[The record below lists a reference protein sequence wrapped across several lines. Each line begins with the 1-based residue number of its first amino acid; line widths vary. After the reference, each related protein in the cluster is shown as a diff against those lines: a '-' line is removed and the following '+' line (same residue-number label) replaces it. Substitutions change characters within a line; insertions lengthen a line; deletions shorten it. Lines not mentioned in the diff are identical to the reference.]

1 MDVCKELAYQFETE
15 TFNYHGLSTLH
26 ERMSEFYQKILNE
39 YKKKDETSIMYRA
52 PCEYYRVGFYGQGF
66 PECLRNKQFI
76 YRGAECEKLESFN
89 TRLQSQHPKAEMLLN
104 LETPGRDI
112 QDAKVQYIQAVAVRP
127 IPSNKLKNLQEKFV
141 HTNISCFYKCNDV
154 QTFELRRP
162 YYAEGFA
169 KDDVAGLWVDRTVM
183 ETVTSLP
190 CILKSSMIRKTDV
203 SKVSPIQNAIEEM
216 EKTNKNLREMVVKYS
231 VNPTLGIQELSMKL
245 NGVVEAAVMGG
256 LKVYED
262 AFLTE
267 EYSEKNPRDYTHV
280 QKLKDLIANQ
290 MPLLQNL
297 VGIHKERSPSEL
309 QGFHKNIEDKFSKM
323 QADIEGKYGKRTA
336 DIDQIVVLRRS
347 LGVHIPNANRQ
358 SDTSVNSEGYVYTQL
373 RLSNTQ

>member
-1 MDVCKELAYQFETE
+1 
-15 TFNYHGLSTLH
+15 
-26 ERMSEFYQKILNE
+26 MSEFYQKILNQ
-39 YKKKDETSIMYRA
+39 YKTKDETSMYRA
-52 PCEYYRVGFYGQGF
+52 PCEYYRVGFFGQGF
-66 PECLRNKQFI
+66 PEFLRNKQFI

-89 TRLQSQHPKAEMLLN
+89 TRLQSQHPKAELLTK
-104 LETPGRDI
+104 LETPGRDV
-112 QDAKVQYIQAVAVRP
+112 QDAKVQCIQAVAVRP
-127 IPSNKLKNLQEKFV
+127 IPSEKLKNLQEKFV
-141 HTNISCFYKCNDV
+141 NTNISCFYKSNDV
-154 QTFELRRP
+154 QKFELRRP
-162 YYAEGFA
+162 YYAEGYA

-190 CILKSSMIRKTDV
+190 CILKSSMIRKVETT
-203 SKVSPIQNAIEEM
+203 KVSPIQNAIETM

-231 VNPTLGIQELSMKL
+231 VNPNLPINDLSMKL

-267 EYSEKNPRDYTHV
+267 DYSEKNPRDYSYV

-290 MPLLQNL
+290 MPLLQSL
-297 VGIHKERSPSEL
+297 VAIHKERSPPEL

-323 QADIEGKYGKRTA
+323 QTDIEEKYGKRTT

-358 SDTSVNSEGYVYTQL
+358 SGESVNSEG
-373 RLSNTQ
+373 